1 MEWVLKL
8 EAKSGWGEVE
18 TIEVGRLE
26 RRVVGLTAEE
36 IGLPLAE
43 GKDLLG
49 ELARLILQTQME
61 EFATCAQVCRDCMK
75 LRWRRDSRTRKIQT
89 LFGTFTV
96 DAPRISVCPC
106 RNNWDFV
113 DVSLSP
119 LAELLP
125 DRCTPELRR
134 LQAELSARHS
144 FREASRLLTTLLPC
158 NPVSHT
164 TMRNRTHRVAADL
177 ERKVI
182 ARPKLEPEAGPA
194 DEMMILIDGAQIRAA
209 PGQWRIGIAGT

>member
-36 IGLPLAE
+36 VGLTLSE
-43 GKDLLG
+43 GKSLLG

-61 EFATCAQVCRDCMK
+61 EFATCARVCRDCMK
-75 LRWRRDSRTRKIQT
+75 LRRQRDNRTRKIQT
-89 LFGTFTV
+89 LFGTITV

-106 RNNWDFV
+106 QNDWGFV

-119 LAELLP
+119 P
-125 DRCTPELRR
+125 W
-134 LQAELSARHS
+134 
-144 FREASRLLTTLLPC
+144 
-158 NPVSHT
+158 
-164 TMRNRTHRVAADL
+164 RTFCRTG
-177 ERKVI
+177 
-182 ARPKLEPEAGPA
+182 ARPRFGGYRPN
-194 DEMMILIDGAQIRAA
+194 
-209 PGQWRIGIAGT
+209 